1 MEDTIKHVGGFTDT
15 SWRLTKDFLRSLKGS
30 SNIMADKER
39 FLQYVDNRK
48 QHKRKKIV
56 EMLQWIQSMDCK
68 RKGILSYFGEEAHDT
83 VD

>member
-1 MEDTIKHVGGFTDT
+1 
-15 SWRLTKDFLRSLKGS
+15 
-30 SNIMADKER
+30 MADKER